1 MALKVHPNIDRPIT
15 VLGLEPEEWAVLPAT
30 MGLVNLVTGS
40 AVLAI
45 ILSLASVVAI
55 KRIKKGQPPGYL
67 VHFLY
72 RLGLPL
78 KGWPPSP
85 RRVSKYSS

>member
-1 MALKVHPNIDRPIT
+1 MALKVHPNIDKPIT

-30 MGLVNLVTGS
+30 MGLVNLLTGS

-45 ILSLASVVAI
+45 VLSLASVVAI
-55 KRIKKGQPPGYL
+55 KRIKKGKPPGYL

-72 RLGLPL
+72 RLGLPV
-78 KGWPPSP
+78 KGWPRA
-85 RRVSKYSS
+85 RRGDWRYNS